1 MNRPL
6 LMATAIA
13 AAFSAL
19 PAAQAQTPSSSA
31 SSTSSA
37 WTAHNW
43 RMPYQRN
50 FWGYV
55 GGSVGRSYWDVDCI
69 GTGECDDRGVG
80 FKLQAGGS
88 FNEVIGLELG
98 YVHLGHAKTAGGERK
113 AQGATFVATLG
124 VPIADRFRIFAKGG
138 GIYSWTSVTG
148 GAPGY
153 ATGDDRGVDWTWGAG
168 ATANLT
174 QNWQLRVD
182 WDRYRMDFAGG
193 RDDVDLLSVGVQYRF

>member
-1 MNRPL
+1 MNRSS

-13 AAFSAL
+13 AALIAL
-19 PAAQAQTPSSSA
+19 PTAQAQTT

-37 WTAHNW
+37 WSPQNW
-43 RMPYQRN
+43 QLPYQRN
-50 FWGYV
+50 FWGYA
-55 GGSVGRSYWDVDCI
+55 GGSVGRSYWDIDCI
-69 GTGECDDRGVG
+69 GNTCDDHGTG

-88 FNEVIGLELG
+88 FNEVVGLELG
-98 YVHLGHAKTAGGERK
+98 YVHLGHAKTAAGERK

-148 GAPGY
+148 SAPGY
-153 ATGDDRGVDWTWGAG
+153 STGDENGVDWTWGAG

-174 QNWQLRVD
+174 QNWQLRLD

-193 RDDVDLLSVGVQYRF
+193 RSDVDLLSVGVQYRF